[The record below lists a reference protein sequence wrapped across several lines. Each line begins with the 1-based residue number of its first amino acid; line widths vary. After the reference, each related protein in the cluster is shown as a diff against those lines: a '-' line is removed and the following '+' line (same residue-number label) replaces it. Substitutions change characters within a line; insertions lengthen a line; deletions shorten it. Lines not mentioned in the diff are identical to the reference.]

1 MARVGQLEELE
12 QRVGLLSETPPG
24 AVFRAACDAFRAFAA
39 GDYASVVALLEPM
52 TQEFKRMGGSGAQR
66 QVLFDTLEAARE
78 RARAL

>member
-1 MARVGQLEELE
+1 
-12 QRVGLLSETPPG
+12 
-24 AVFRAACDAFRAFAA
+24 
-39 GDYASVVALLEPM
+39 M